1 MLVDLVDAFVV
12 VHLVLELLRG
22 VLDLPDLVIV
32 VDEESKLPEVRW
44 E

>member
-1 MLVDLVDAFVV
+1 MLVDLVDALIE
-12 VHLVLELLRG
+12 VHIVLELLRG

-32 VDEESKLPEVRW
+32 VDEESQLLEVHW